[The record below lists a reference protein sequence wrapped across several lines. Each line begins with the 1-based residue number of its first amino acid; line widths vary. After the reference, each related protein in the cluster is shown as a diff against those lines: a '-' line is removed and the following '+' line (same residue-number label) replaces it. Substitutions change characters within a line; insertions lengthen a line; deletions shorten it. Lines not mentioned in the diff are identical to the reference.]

1 MTRQLL
7 IEADGGSRGNPG
19 RAAYGAVVKDAV
31 TGEVLAERGET
42 IGIASNNVAEYRGLI
57 AGLAAAHEIDPTAQ
71 VAVRMDSKLVV
82 EQMSGRWQVKHPDMK
97 LLAKEAFA
105 AFPPGQV
112 TYTWIPREQN
122 KHADRLVN
130 DALDGRT
137 SAGVPAATITPA
149 DTGDP
154 TVSVLLRH
162 GATPLTADR
171 RYSGSGGSD
180 PDLIDVG
187 RAQALAAGRHLADL
201 GVTPAVVLTSPLA
214 RTRQTAEIVAET
226 LGTTDVVVDD
236 DLREIAFGDWDG
248 YSFAEVRER
257 WPAEHA
263 AWFRNSRAKPPGGE
277 SLESVALRV
286 EAARVRLLETYARRT
301 VVVVTHVTP
310 IKVLVTRALE
320 APLESVHRMDIGPA
334 SVSSVAWWTDGNAS
348 LRTFNQIPLVG

>member
-1 MTRQLL
+1 MTRQLV

-82 EQMSGRWQVKHPDMK
+82 EQMSGRWQVKHVDMK

-112 TYTWIPREQN
+112 TYSWIPREQN

-137 SAGVPAATITPA
+137 SAGVPAPAVVPA

-154 TVSVLLRH
+154 TITVLLRH

-180 PDLIDVG
+180 PDLIDIG
-187 RAQALAAGRHLADL
+187 RQQARAAGRHIADL
-201 GVTPAVVLTSPLA
+201 GMVPAVVLTSPMA
-214 RTRQTAEIVAET
+214 RTRQTADIVAEV
-226 LGTTDVVVDD
+226 LG
-236 DLREIAFGDWDG
+236 
-248 YSFAEVRER
+248 
-257 WPAEHA
+257 
-263 AWFRNSRAKPPGGE
+263 
-277 SLESVALRV
+277 
-286 EAARVRLLETYARRT
+286 
-301 VVVVTHVTP
+301 
-310 IKVLVTRALE
+310 
-320 APLESVHRMDIGPA
+320 
-334 SVSSVAWWTDGNAS
+334 SS
-348 LRTFNQIPLVG
+348 